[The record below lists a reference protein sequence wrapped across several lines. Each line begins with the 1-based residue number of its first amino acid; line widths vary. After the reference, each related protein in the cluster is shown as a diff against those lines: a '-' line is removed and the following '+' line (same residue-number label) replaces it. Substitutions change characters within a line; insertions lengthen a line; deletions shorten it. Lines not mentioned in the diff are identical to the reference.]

1 MTIPLGGKIRDGS
14 CKAPGTCQ
22 FMLSAIDASSAAE
35 NRRVYFAATA
45 LHIFMEEGVVE
56 DLDTGRLTEQDYL
69 QRLNQVQEN
78 FEAPRLRAKR
88 LNVNPPSPL
97 NESLALRLTDPPLY
111 AYRTHADRY
120 CDFMSD
126 LILLEFFSDTVNK
139 VMTIPELHDHCNFN
153 WVTELTR
160 DDINNGMLDLDRP
173 ENERRNPPIL
183 LAHNRRLRVTEMRD
197 SPDFSQIGYQLA
209 FVVEQGY
216 VTLVK
221 VYLNLLKY

>member
-1 MTIPLGGKIRDGS
+1 MSWYFSPKKEKILIITGTDADITQTEPDIKSKIANFEIKFKVVFLLCHYMTIPLGGKIRDGS

-35 NRRVYFAATA
+35 NRKVYFAATA

-56 DLDTGRLTEQDYL
+56 DLDTGRLTEQNYL

-97 NESLALRLTDPPLY
+97 NESLALRLTDSPLY

-126 LILLEFFSDTVNK
+126 LILLEFFSDTVN
-139 VMTIPELHDHCNFN
+139 NY
-153 WVTELTR
+153 
-160 DDINNGMLDLDRP
+160 
-173 ENERRNPPIL
+173 
-183 LAHNRRLRVTEMRD
+183 
-197 SPDFSQIGYQLA
+197 S
-209 FVVEQGY
+209 
-216 VTLVK
+216 
-221 VYLNLLKY
+221 